1 MVPAPSPPGQ
11 PTVTYDETAITVAW
25 AAARLPPPAQEPAS
39 GDVLPART
47 LGLTSPGTG
56 YNVYEVKDTVQT
68 RLTNPALTEPGF
80 VDKRLEWGTERCYTV
95 RTVETFDA
103 LSIESNASP
112 VVCVT
117 LADTFSPSAPAGLLA
132 VPSEGGISLIWT
144 PNTDKDWA
152 GYIVLRAAAP
162 SETFTAIT
170 PSPIPESTF
179 RDAVQPGVRYVYAVQ
194 AVDKAGNRSAPS
206 NRTEPTEAR

>member
-1 MVPAPSPPGQ
+1 MQ
-11 PTVTYDETAITVAW
+11 PIELDEFVFQIDC
-25 AAARLPPPAQEPAS
+25 LPAS
-39 GDVLPART
+39 
-47 LGLTSPGTG
+47 
-56 YNVYEVKDTVQT
+56 
-68 RLTNPALTEPGF
+68 
-80 VDKRLEWGTERCYTV
+80 
-95 RTVETFDA
+95 
-103 LSIESNASP
+103 SIESIASP

-117 LADTFSPSAPAGLLA
+117 LADKFSPSAPAGLLA

-162 SETFTAIT
+162 SETFTPIT
-170 PSPIPESTF
+170 PAPIQESTF